1 MKRELRLTYED
12 IYGVPIRE
20 EHIHLGW
27 LNWMNDKDTVKFLT
41 NPLSKYSEV
50 DLKEYLRTD
59 KSLCFLACYL
69 RSGIYFGNL
78 RIYGLG
84 NNSASFGR
92 LIGEEVYRGV
102 GYGTKM
108 SALALHFCFAYLR
121 FDKVVV
127 GNRISNER
135 SSRSKINLGFSIA
148 DEELLR
154 DLGITRV
161 PGEHYFSISAAEFKE
176 RVR

>member
-27 LNWMNDKDTVKFLT
+27 LDWMNDKDAVKFLT

-69 RSGIYFGNL
+69 RSGVYFGNL

-84 NNSASFGR
+84 KNSASFGR

-121 FDKVVV
+121 FDTVVV

-154 DLGITRV
+154 DLGITRA